1 MDADI
6 LAADRSALW
15 LFLIAIVSTFCIAV
29 QNFMFNRAAASLT
42 EKLRKLSFK
51 AILRQDSE
59 YKLAIATAVF
69 VFNVPSPPV
78 AYFDEEKH
86 STGALTS
93 DLSDGPQKVSGLAGV
108 TLGAMVQSIVTVIG
122 GSAIGLAYGWK
133 LALVAMACI
142 PLVIGAG
149 YIRLRVVVLKDQTN
163 RRAHEDSAQ
172 LACEAAG
179 AIRTVAS
186 LTREDD
192 CYQMYSKSL
201 EGPLR
206 VSNRSSFVSNGA
218 FALSQGMVFFVSC

>member
-1 MDADI
+1 MSRHS
-6 LAADRSALW
+6 LLSLQFS
-15 LFLIAIVSTFCIAV
+15 FLTFY
-29 QNFMFNRAAASLT
+29 L
-42 EKLRKLSFK
+42 
-51 AILRQDSE
+51 
-59 YKLAIATAVF
+59 
-69 VFNVPSPPV
+69 PV

-86 STGALTS
+86 STGVLTS
-93 DLSDGPQKVSGLAGV
+93 ELSDGPQKVSGLAGI
-108 TLGAMVQSIVTVIG
+108 TLGTIVQSIVTVIG

-133 LALVAMACI
+133 LAIVGMACI

-163 RRAHEDSAQ
+163 RRAHEESAQ

-186 LTREDD
+186 LTREED

-206 VSNRSSFVSNGA
+206 VSNRSSFFSTGA
-218 FALSQGMVFFVSC
+218 FALSQGMVFFVSSQRKHIWVMVSDQVEQVLGLVFWYGSQLVARMELDTMRFFVCLMVRTSL

>member
-1 MDADI
+1 VSRHS
-6 LAADRSALW
+6 LLSLQFS
-15 LFLIAIVSTFCIAV
+15 FLTFY
-29 QNFMFNRAAASLT
+29 L
-42 EKLRKLSFK
+42 
-51 AILRQDSE
+51 
-59 YKLAIATAVF
+59 
-69 VFNVPSPPV
+69 PV

-86 STGALTS
+86 STGVLTS
-93 DLSDGPQKVSGLAGV
+93 ELSDGPQKVSGLAGI
-108 TLGAMVQSIVTVIG
+108 TLGTIVQSIVTVIG

-133 LALVAMACI
+133 LAIVGMACI

-163 RRAHEDSAQ
+163 RRAHEESAQ

-186 LTREDD
+186 LTREED

-206 VSNRSSFVSNGA
+206 VSNRSSFFSTGA
-218 FALSQGMVFFVSC
+218 FALSQGMVFFVSSQRKHIWVMVSDQVEQVLGLVFWYGSQLVARMELDTMRFFVCLMVRTSL